1 LRRCRSKQTNS
12 ERTSTNIRVKER
24 RWQKRKKEIF
34 EIKKTTQDMKEELN
48 EDMENLRKKNRIEI
62 LEIKG
67 PFKQIKNTVEGYSS
81 RLNKWKTESK
91 GLKKK

>member
-1 LRRCRSKQTNS
+1 
-12 ERTSTNIRVKER
+12 
-24 RWQKRKKEIF
+24 
-34 EIKKTTQDMKEELN
+34 MKEELN
-48 EDMENLRKKNRIEI
+48 EDMENLRKKNWIEI